1 MSRAAGELCTRC
13 RLHLRQ
19 CSVFRNR
26 FQRLGWPQSTE
37 GKVPDKVDLLA
48 ALRAQQFQLERLLHS
63 QLWVSN
69 APRAS
74 LDEVTAQIARTKRIL
89 AELETAV
96 EIRKE
101 EAFG

>member
-1 MSRAAGELCTRC
+1 VL
-13 RLHLRQ
+13 
-19 CSVFRNR
+19 
-26 FQRLGWPQSTE
+26 
-37 GKVPDKVDLLA
+37 DKVDLLA
-48 ALRAQQFQLERLLHS
+48 ALRAQQFQLERLLRS

-89 AELETAV
+89 ADLETAV